1 MRVEWVLVGLLWCLP
16 AGAEEPADAAAPEPE
31 FLEFLGEWDGLD
43 ATEELALELD
53 DEALARARQVEG
65 NKDE

>member
-1 MRVEWVLVGLLWCLP
+1 MRVEWVFAGLLWCLP
-16 AGAEEPADAAAPEPE
+16 VGAEEPADSAPPDPE

-43 ATEELALELD
+43 AADEVPLELD
-53 DEALARARQVEG
+53 DEALSRVQQVEG